1 MLFKIWLQVS
11 PEVALELLDCKY
23 ADKIVREH
31 AVLWIDS
38 NLSDDLLSE
47 YLLQLVQVIIL

>member
-1 MLFKIWLQVS
+1 MLFKMWPQVS

-31 AVLWIDS
+31 AVLWLDS
-38 NLSDDLLSE
+38 SLSDDLLSE
-47 YLLQLVQVIIL
+47 YLLQLVQVILT